1 MPVLTEPR
9 GLESPSTV
17 DPDGNP
23 DGKNPDGKNPDGKN
37 PDGKNPDE
45 KNPDGNKGPFLSA
58 NLPRRERRHVNA
70 PLPWFISCVTS

>member
-17 DPDGNP
+17 DPDG
-23 DGKNPDGKNPDGKN
+23 NPDGKN